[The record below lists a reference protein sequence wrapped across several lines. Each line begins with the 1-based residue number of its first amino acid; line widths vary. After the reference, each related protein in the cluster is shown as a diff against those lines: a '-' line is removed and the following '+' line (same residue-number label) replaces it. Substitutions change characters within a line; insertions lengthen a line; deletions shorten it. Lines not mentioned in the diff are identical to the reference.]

1 MWHTPRP
8 ENGKPPWAVFGT
20 DDILR
25 LMLGIT
31 DLPTYLAGL
40 ALIILLPGPNS
51 LYVVSVAAR
60 RGPRVAYQAAGGV
73 LCGDTVLMVLS
84 AGGVA
89 SLLKASPLA
98 FSVVKFA
105 GAGYLTWLA
114 IGMLRGAWGLWRR
127 RAEQAAVGSERAAA
141 TGTGTAVAAA
151 TASAEAAGAT
161 EATGAGSVAGRRGG
175 ERPFR
180 RALIVS
186 LLNPK
191 AILFFISFFVQ
202 FVDPDYPHP
211 ALSFVALGTWAQLF
225 SITYL
230 SILIFSG
237 TYLAATFRRRKRLTA
252 SLSAG
257 AGAAF
262 LGFAVKLSL
271 ASAG

>member
-1 MWHTPRP
+1 
-8 ENGKPPWAVFGT
+8 
-20 DDILR
+20 
-25 LMLGIT
+25 MLGIT

-73 LCGDTVLMVLS
+73 LCGDTVLMILS

-89 SLLKASPLA
+89 SLLKASPVA
-98 FSVVKFA
+98 FTIVKFA

-114 IGMLRGAWGLWRR
+114 IGMLRGAWALWHR
-127 RAEQAAVGSERAAA
+127 RAERADLADAARGADGGADGGAV
-141 TGTGTAVAAA
+141 TAL
-151 TASAEAAGAT
+151 SSDAEAAGGRAGQ
-161 EATGAGSVAGRRGG
+161 GAAAKGRASG

-180 RALIVS
+180 RALVVS

-211 ALSFVALGTWAQLF
+211 VLSFVALGAWAQLF

-237 TYLAATFRRRKRLTA
+237 TFLAATFRRRKRLTA
-252 SLSAG
+252 GLSAG